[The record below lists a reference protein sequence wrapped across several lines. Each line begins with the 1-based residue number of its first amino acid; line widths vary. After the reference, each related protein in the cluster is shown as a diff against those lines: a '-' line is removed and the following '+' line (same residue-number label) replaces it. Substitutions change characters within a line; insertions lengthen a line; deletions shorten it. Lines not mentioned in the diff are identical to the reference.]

1 MTKNLLISNATLSKY
16 KHTYTIL
23 EKIQFLSIDVVI
35 GAVAVGYMATR
46 LLEVVATPMW
56 WLILP
61 MAVWVTYSLD
71 HIVDSVK
78 NKNEAVIDRHR
89 FHYANRKPIIVMIVL
104 VGLVTIL
111 LSWLFLDDK
120 IIIYGI
126 ALSIIIGLYF
136 ALLYF
141 LNTWKTALLQKELII
156 AGIYTSGIF
165 LAPLVWYGGAPPYYA
180 IAVISS
186 IFVLV
191 WFEGIMISWFD
202 YDNDIKDGHTS
213 FTVIIGRR
221 NTRRF
226 LIVAH
231 MLLEIMIITAL
242 ILISDKIAFYSLLI
256 ALIMNLLL
264 GLIIMFPHRVS
275 KNNYYRLL
283 GEVVFF
289 LPVMI
294 VLV

>member
-1 MTKNLLISNATLSKY
+1 MSKY

-46 LLEVVATPMW
+46 LLDVVATPMW

-61 MAVWVTYSLD
+61 MAVWVTYSMD

-89 FHYANRKPIIVMIVL
+89 FHYTYRKPIIIIVAL
-104 VGLVTIL
+104 VGLITLVLSLLYLDNQIL
-111 LSWLFLDDK
+111 T
-120 IIIYGI
+120 YGI
-126 ALSIIIGLYF
+126 ALSIIIGIYF
-136 ALLYF
+136 LLLYF

-165 LAPLVWYGGAPPYYA
+165 LAPLVWYGGTPPYYA

-191 WFEGIMISWFD
+191 WLEGIMISWFD
-202 YDNDIKDGHTS
+202 YDYDIKDDHTS
-213 FTVIIGRR
+213 FSVIIGRR

-242 ILISDKIAFYSLLI
+242 ILISDKIAFCSLLI

-264 GLIIMFPHRVS
+264 GLIILFPERFS

-283 GEVVFF
+283 GEIVFF

>member
-1 MTKNLLISNATLSKY
+1 MSKY

-46 LLEVVATPMW
+46 LLDVVATPMW

-61 MAVWVTYSLD
+61 MAVWVTYSMD

-89 FHYANRKPIIVMIVL
+89 FHYTYRKPIIIIVAL
-104 VGLVTIL
+104 VGLITLVLSLLYLDNQIL
-111 LSWLFLDDK
+111 T
-120 IIIYGI
+120 YGI
-126 ALSIIIGLYF
+126 ALSIIIGIYF
-136 ALLYF
+136 LLLYF

-191 WFEGIMISWFD
+191 WLEGIMISWFD
-202 YDNDIKDGHTS
+202 YDYDIKDDHTS
-213 FTVIIGRR
+213 FSVIIGRR

-242 ILISDKIAFYSLLI
+242 ILISDKIAFCSLLI

-264 GLIIMFPHRVS
+264 GLIILFPERFS

-283 GEVVFF
+283 GEIVFF